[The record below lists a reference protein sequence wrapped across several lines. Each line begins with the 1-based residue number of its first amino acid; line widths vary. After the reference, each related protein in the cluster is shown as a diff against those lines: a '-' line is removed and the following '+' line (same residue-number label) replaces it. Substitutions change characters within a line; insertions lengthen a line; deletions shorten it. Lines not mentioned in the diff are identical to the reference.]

1 MRSVGLIAGILATL
15 VLAVPAVADYGTGVA
30 AYKAGD
36 FKTALSHF
44 LPDAEAG
51 DSRAQLGIALIYH
64 KGQGVD
70 SNPAEAVKWY
80 RKAAEQGNPTAQNNL
95 GVIYRLGEGVDRN
108 PREAFSWIW
117 MSAMQGYARAELNLA
132 DLYRTGEGVPADAI
146 LAYVWLQFAIEDLP
160 EAVRGVASK
169 RKDELIAEMTP
180 EDIDRADRMTR
191 AMRASRFGG

>member
-1 MRSVGLIAGILATL
+1 MRSVGLIAAFL
-15 VLAVPAVADYGTGVA
+15 VALVAAVPAAADYGAGVA

-36 FKTALSHF
+36 YKSALTHF

-51 DSRAQLGIALIYH
+51 DSRAQLAIALIYH

-70 SNPAEAVKWY
+70 PDPAEAVKWY
-80 RKAAEQGNPTAQNNL
+80 RMAAEQGNPTAQNNL
-95 GVIYRLGEGVDRN
+95 GVIYRLGDGVDRN

-132 DLYRTGEGVPADAI
+132 DLYRTGEGVPGDAI

-160 EAVRGVASK
+160 EAVRGVAGK
-169 RKDELIAEMTP
+169 RKDELISEMTP
-180 EDIDRADRMTR
+180 EDIERAERMTR